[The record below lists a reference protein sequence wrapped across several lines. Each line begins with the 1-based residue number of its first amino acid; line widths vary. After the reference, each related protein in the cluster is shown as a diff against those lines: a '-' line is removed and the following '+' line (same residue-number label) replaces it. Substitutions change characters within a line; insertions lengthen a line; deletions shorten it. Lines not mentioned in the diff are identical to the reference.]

1 LLTSLNHTQTAS
13 YSHASPLRWN
23 APRQGFARWGVARP
37 RELNIALCVPL
48 GGAAGLW
55 GPSALS
61 CSRLAVAE
69 LNRDSGIAGRACRL
83 ITVDA
88 ADHAA
93 DIEDILIDLV
103 GSGDVDA
110 IVGMHTSAVRQR
122 IVRAVGGQVPFVYTP
137 LYEGGENTPG
147 VFAIGET
154 SSRQLQPAIQWLSKH
169 RHPKRWFAVGNDYIW
184 PRASHALA
192 RQYIAGVGSA
202 LVGETYVPFG
212 TADYSEVLD
221 QLRSSRADAVLLSLI
236 GQDAIDF
243 NRAFGRDRPAN
254 SMLRLSCALGENE
267 LLGIGADNTENLYVV
282 CGYFANLDTDTN
294 LAFKERYYSH
304 FGERAPTLST
314 FGQSTYEGVHF
325 LAALLGGDWN
335 SPARWADMGKAPMAY
350 QSAREAAY
358 AGGGVNHTPIY
369 LARAEGHVF
378 RVITRL

>member
-1 LLTSLNHTQTAS
+1 M
-13 YSHASPLRWN
+13 
-23 APRQGFARWGVARP
+23 
-37 RELNIALCVPL
+37 CVPL

-69 LNRDSGIAGRACRL
+69 LNRDRGIAGRACRL

-110 IVGMHTSAVRQR
+110 IIGMHTSAVRQR

-212 TADYSEVLD
+212 TVDYSEVLD
-221 QLRSSRADAVLLSLI
+221 QLRSSRADSVLLSLI

-243 NRAFGRDRPAN
+243 NRAFSRDRLAN
-254 SMLRLSCALGENE
+254 SMLRLSCAIGENE

-282 CGYFANLDTDTN
+282 CGYFANLDTDAN

-335 SPARWADMGKAPMAY
+335 SPSHWADMGKAPMSY

-369 LARAEGHVF
+369 LARADGHLF
-378 RVITRL
+378 RVIARL

>member
-1 LLTSLNHTQTAS
+1 MTSFNHTAS
-13 YSHASPLRWN
+13 ASPLRWN
-23 APRQGFARWGVARP
+23 APRSSPARWGVAGP
-37 RELNIALCVPL
+37 QELNIALCVPL

-69 LNRDSGIAGRACRL
+69 LNRDGGIDGRTCRL

-88 ADHAA
+88 ADHAPN
-93 DIEDILIDLV
+93 IEETLIELV

-110 IVGMHTSAVRQR
+110 IIGMHTSAVRQR

-137 LYEGGENTPG
+137 LYEGGETTPG

-154 SSRQLQPAIQWLSKH
+154 ASRQLQPAIQWLNKH
-169 RHPKRWFAVGNDYIW
+169 KQPKRWFAVGNDYIW
-184 PRASHALA
+184 PRVSHALA

-243 NRAFGRDRPAN
+243 NRAFGRDRLSN
-254 SMLRLSCALGENE
+254 SMLRLSCAIGENE
-267 LLGIGADNTENLYVV
+267 LLGIGADSTENLFVV
-282 CGYFANLDTDTN
+282 CGYFANLDTDSN
-294 LAFKERYYSH
+294 LAFKERYYNH

-325 LAALLGGDWN
+325 LAALLGCGSRSTAYWT
-335 SPARWADMGKAPMAY
+335 DMGKAPMAY
-350 QSAREAAY
+350 QSARDAAY
-358 AGGGVNHTPIY
+358 VGGGVNHTPIY
-369 LARAEGHVF
+369 LARADGHVF